1 MIFVREYCSQC
12 HAIGKADGSHLA
24 NAAPFRALRLRY
36 SVADLQRPLLEGIH
50 PAMPR
55 FQLTSRTFPCWR
67 PEGEIPMSDMKRRE
81 FITLLSA
88 AFSTAS
94 RLSQLPTSPSRTT
107 LLRSCTVTPIALI
120 SISACRL
127 QLACSLTRHGS
138 RDRDPCGLGQSASEP
153 SDNGGRVG
161 WPRLRCDRN
170 ADKAKHAVSPL
181 WWGHGHGVCTR
192 HPKTCFSISCT
203 GCFVRSLLISAMMR
217 SFTSARKA

>member
-1 MIFVREYCSQC
+1 MPFSSWGCRHFFAEESAAERRGLIFVREYCSQC

-81 FITLLSA
+81 FITLLSG

-94 RLSQLPTSPSRTT
+94 RLSQLPTFPSRTT
-107 LLRSCTVTPIALI
+107 LLRSCTVTSIALV

-127 QLACSLTRHGS
+127 QLACSLTPHGS
-138 RDRDPCGLGQSASEP
+138 CDRGPCGLGQTIVGGWAGLAYAAIEP
-153 SDNGGRVG
+153 CYAGGRAE
-161 WPRLRCDRN
+161 PRRAERMKRRRD
-170 ADKAKHAVSPL
+170 VIIWL
-181 WWGHGHGVCTR
+181 WQCA
-192 HPKTCFSISCT
+192 
-203 GCFVRSLLISAMMR
+203 SAN
-217 SFTSARKA
+217 